1 MRSVKRV
8 SAALYPIFDTCLKRQ
23 EFGVF
28 FSILASPLPNS
39 SWDDAHFRVL
49 NPLRGGA
56 YKTKAFSAPARCW
69 SQRESIISA
78 LYNSGVSRP
87 LYSLTKPDWMM
98 LPKRKRHLKMAVSRA
113 NLILK
118 KIPTL
123 APSIQKVLGKS
134 LCQWMVHWAKN
145 MMSTLFFVEIESQIF
160 SGKIPYTCKRKLVIC
175 WVF

>member
-1 MRSVKRV
+1 MLHSIQYLTHVWNARS
-8 SAALYPIFDTCLKRQ
+8 
-23 EFGVF
+23 
-28 FSILASPLPNS
+28 LASFFPFWRPPLPNS

-87 LYSLTKPDWMM
+87 LYSLTKPDYWMM

-118 KIPTL
+118 KKSDASAIYTKSPW
-123 APSIQKVLGKS
+123 KVS
-134 LCQWMVHWAKN
+134 LSMNGPLSKKWCL
-145 MMSTLFFVEIESQIF
+145 LFFVEIESQIF